1 MVRKHA
7 RFLPLCALLCTALA
21 LTPVLSRRQN
31 GVPSLERLETLTE
44 ETALGA
50 LSGFS
55 RGELLDAWGSP
66 RHTVDALAGQYADCY
81 DAPTRGGW
89 IVVGYDT
96 HDTHDTIPRTP
107 ALLDTL
113 PVWKVDLQVIG

>member
-1 MVRKHA
+1 MTHKHE
-7 RFLPLCALLCTALA
+7 RLLPLCALLLCTALA
-21 LTPVLSRRQN
+21 LTPVLSRRQS

-44 ETALGA
+44 ETALDA

-66 RHTVDALAGQYADCY
+66 RHTVDALSSQYADCY

-89 IVVGYDT
+89 IVVRYDT
-96 HDTHDTIPRTP
+96 HDTVLRTP